1 MRISRIYYT
10 VLLIFTVWAFF
21 AVHWGHALALFKI
34 MGFIAAPI
42 MTLAALQILRINTT
56 LLPPEIRPAKWRRI
70 ALVICTLFYG
80 TFFIIQV
87 PAVIEN
93 LTALVSGS

>member
-1 MRISRIYYT
+1 ME
-10 VLLIFTVWAFF
+10 
-21 AVHWGHALALFKI
+21 
-34 MGFIAAPI
+34 FIAAPI
-42 MTLAALQILRINTT
+42 MTLAAPQILRINTT
-56 LLPPEIRPAKWRRI
+56 LLPSEIRPAMWRRI
-70 ALVICTLFYG
+70 ALVIYTLFYG